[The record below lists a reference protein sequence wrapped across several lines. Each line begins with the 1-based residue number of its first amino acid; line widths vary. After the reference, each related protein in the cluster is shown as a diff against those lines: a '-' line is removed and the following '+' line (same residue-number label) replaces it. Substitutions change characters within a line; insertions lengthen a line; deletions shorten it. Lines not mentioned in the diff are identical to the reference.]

1 MLAPYK
7 GDSMSLIATIL
18 AAAYVWLFV
27 SNFTSRVPGWI
38 IHLTVIPL
46 IAYLA
51 LHAPH
56 TTQNV
61 LGVAGGVML
70 VQSFFKNDESTRKL
84 PVKRRRSNIPPPP

>member
-1 MLAPYK
+1 MSFIAVTLMAAWVWML
-7 GDSMSLIATIL
+7 L
-18 AAAYVWLFV
+18 
-27 SNFTSRVPGWI
+27 SNFTARVPSWL

-56 TTQNV
+56 ETQNI
-61 LGVAGGVML
+61 LGVSGGVML
-70 VQSFFKNDESTRKL
+70 VQSFFKDDRPARKL

>member
-1 MLAPYK
+1 MNF
-7 GDSMSLIATIL
+7 IAVIL
-18 AAAYVWLFV
+18 MAAYVWLFV
-27 SNFTSRVPGWI
+27 SNFTTRVPGWL
-38 IHLTVIPL
+38 IHLTVIPI

-56 TTQNV
+56 DTQNI

-70 VQSFFKNDESTRKL
+70 VQSFFKNDTSAPKS

>member
-1 MLAPYK
+1 
-7 GDSMSLIATIL
+7 MSFIAVIL
-18 AAAYVWLFV
+18 MAAYVWLFV
-27 SNFTSRVPGWI
+27 SNFTSRVPSWL

-56 TTQNV
+56 QTQNV

-70 VQSFFKNDESTRKL
+70 VQSFFKHDTPARKL

>member
-1 MLAPYK
+1 
-7 GDSMSLIATIL
+7 MSFIAVIL
-18 AAAYVWLFV
+18 MAAYVWLFV
-27 SNFTSRVPGWI
+27 SNFTSRVPSWL

-70 VQSFFKNDESTRKL
+70 VQSFFKNDAPARKL
-84 PVKRRRSNIPPPP
+84 SAKRRRSNIPPPP